1 MEKGWK
7 IDLQMELANLPRQ
20 EKKAARYLLEQEE
33 QIETMTIRQCAA
45 GAGIGQPTVVR
56 LVHRLGYES
65 WKQFRD
71 EVLKQWG
78 EGTLIR
84 KEEKMGGAIPTDSIR
99 QDVELLREMAE
110 GIDRETFREV
120 IRLLGRAGSV
130 DIYGVERSAF
140 VAGELACRL
149 LHMGIPGRIYTDLFL
164 QKVSAEYLNEQS
176 VVIVISQSAV
186 TRVIV
191 EAVQTARSAGARI
204 IGILGRKDGP
214 VARCCDHVFVTPSVS
229 FEGGEKAASRIAQIG
244 LVDLLCEGLIRSDE
258 KRFRENIR
266 KSREKFI

>member
-1 MEKGWK
+1 
-7 IDLQMELANLPRQ
+7 
-20 EKKAARYLLEQEE
+20 
-33 QIETMTIRQCAA
+33 
-45 GAGIGQPTVVR
+45 
-56 LVHRLGYES
+56 
-65 WKQFRD
+65 
-71 EVLKQWG
+71 
-78 EGTLIR
+78 
-84 KEEKMGGAIPTDSIR
+84 
-99 QDVELLREMAE
+99 
-110 GIDRETFREV
+110 
-120 IRLLGRAGSV
+120 
-130 DIYGVERSAF
+130 
-140 VAGELACRL
+140 
-149 LHMGIPGRIYTDLFL
+149 MGIPGRIYTDLFL